1 MRVLVY
7 SDIHANLEALEAVL
21 ADAGEVEAVWCLGD
35 VVGYGPNPNECVARV
50 RKAAMESRP
59 TPLAGMETCPTERGN
74 ICLAGN
80 HDWAVLGRLDVDT
93 FNTEARRAVLW
104 TQSVLSPDSRAWLES
119 RPETAGPLEG
129 KFTLTHGSP
138 RYPIWEYILDAP
150 TAAVNFAYF
159 ATPVCFF
166 GHSHAPGIFR
176 NHAGRVRLI
185 KPEPDLPLPLG
196 EGWGAQT
203 RLLVNPGSV
212 GQPRDGDP
220 RASYLILD
228 IVADTITFRRV
239 AYPFQETQAKMAAAG
254 LPSRI
259 IARLAYGW

>member
-1 MRVLVY
+1 MRVLVC

-50 RKAAMESRP
+50 RSLP
-59 TPLAGMETCPTERGN
+59 G
-74 ICLAGN
+74 IVCLAGN
-80 HDWAVLGRLDVDT
+80 HDWAALGKLDVEN
-93 FNTEARRAVLW
+93 FNSEARRAVLW

-129 KFTLTHGSP
+129 KFTLAHGSP
-138 RYPIWEYILDAP
+138 RYPIWEYILDSP
-150 TAAVNFAYF
+150 TAAANFAYF
-159 ATPVCFF
+159 ETLVCFF
-166 GHSHAPGIFR
+166 GHSHVPSIFR
-176 NHAGRVRLI
+176 NQAGRVRLVR
-185 KPEPDLPLPLG
+185 PEFDRPLLLS
-196 EGWGAQT
+196 QS
-203 RLLVNPGSV
+203 RLLINPGSV

-228 IVADTITFRRV
+228 TVADTITYRRV
-239 AYPFQETQAKMAAAG
+239 TYPFEETQAKMLAAG